1 MDFLTNVLTE
11 EIGIKKAKKLRKMI
25 SMEVNENMVTEN
37 LRNIFRMN
45 YNEGIEIG
53 IKKGILETA
62 RELLKFG
69 MNKEDIQKVTK
80 LTKKEIEKL

>member
-1 MDFLTNVLTE
+1 
-11 EIGIKKAKKLRKMI
+11 
-25 SMEVNENMVTEN
+25 MVTEN

-45 YNEGIEIG
+45 YNEGIEIGIQKGIQKG

-69 MNKEDIQKVTK
+69 MNKEDIQKITK

>member
-1 MDFLTNVLTE
+1 
-11 EIGIKKAKKLRKMI
+11 MI

-45 YNEGIEIG
+45 YNEGIQ
-53 IKKGILETA
+53 KGILETA
-62 RELLKFG
+62 RKMLELNISL
-69 MNKEDIQKVTK
+69 EDIKKATG

>member
-1 MDFLTNVLTE
+1 
-11 EIGIKKAKKLRKMI
+11 
-25 SMEVNENMVTEN
+25 MVTEN

-45 YNEGIEIG
+45 YNEGLETG
-53 IKKGILETA
+53 IKKGIIETA
-62 RELLKFG
+62 KELLKFG